1 MAERVVKVRLLA
13 EISDFDRNMMKAAQA
28 ARTVGSEAEKLE
40 QKKQAFERFG
50 AGLMAAG
57 TAVTAVSVLSARAA
71 MDWESSWA
79 GVTKTVEGTPEQL
92 AAVEAG
98 LRGLTSVLPASHDE
112 IAAVAEAAGQLGIQT
127 PNVVAFTKTMI
138 NLGETTN
145 LSANDAATS
154 LARFVNIMGTSQSQ
168 VSNLGSALVG
178 LGNNYATTEAEI
190 MEMAM
195 RLAGAGKQV
204 GLSEG
209 QVLGLSTALSS
220 VGIEAEA
227 GGSAMSKV
235 MIDIA
240 ASVETGGEKLDKFA
254 AAAGMSAKEF
264 SAQWRSDP
272 AAALAAFV
280 KGLSNAES
288 QGKSTLGILA
298 DLGITEVRMRDALLR
313 SSAAADQFAGAMA
326 MGNEEF
332 DRNNALTAEAAKRY
346 ETVEARLAM
355 AGNAVRD
362 AAIEFG
368 QVFLPAVKDAATGVV
383 DIAGAFGRLPDPVQ
397 GVVSVLT
404 SAVGVTAL
412 LAGGAMLAVPKIAE
426 LKVAMELLGVTGASS
441 RAALA
446 SMWAFLTGPYGV
458 ALVGAATATVVLSKA
473 LGDLKTSTEEFQN
486 VIRNAES
493 VGDLFDAADSAL
505 PWLSRLKEATSDAE
519 AFRQKLDVIAGNDF
533 LRGLDR
539 SASQLKNS
547 LADIGIELAKTAQ
560 TDLPAAQNAFRLLAT
575 EMDLSKSEQQDLL
588 NSMGDYKKALQ
599 AQATE
604 QDINIS
610 TMSEAEN
617 AQALL
622 NLAMGEA
629 PDPARE
635 ATDAYKA
642 EADEVERLDAELS
655 QLIDSINKANG
666 VGQDAVATNAA
677 YQSALA
683 GISEEIAN
691 QKAAYKETHGTLEGF
706 TVSLDESTAAGS
718 ANAAMLG
725 DVAGKAQDAAAAQFE
740 QDKATMSSKE
750 AADKYA
756 ATLAAQR
763 QAFIDSA
770 VAAGFNKDEV
780 VKLADKV
787 FALPPEKAIKILA
800 DTGSATWAIDNLI
813 NSYNGRVIRLRAA
826 IDRGAANQELAGIV
840 GVGMLPHAAG
850 ALYGPGGVKEFAGG
864 GFEPGIYP
872 YTPGGIHKFAEEYGE
887 AYISMDPR
895 RRERSERVWVQAG
908 QRMGFMN
915 AQQASSQAQLP
926 PIYIQSPVTGEY
938 LLARTAEVAR
948 SEIGS
953 YDAARERSTRGGWS
967 GQ

>member
-1 MAERVVKVRLLA
+1 MKVRLSA
-13 EISDFDRNMMKAAQA
+13 VVEDYKRGMVEAANA
-28 ARTVGSEAEKLE
+28 TRTVGSEAERLA
-40 QKKQAFERFG
+40 QTRQSMQMLGG
-50 AGLMAAG
+50 AGVAMGAALSAGIGVAVAKFAEFDQAMSFVAATGEDARGSIDALRQAALDAGASTVFSATEAANAIEGMAKAGISATDILGGGLKGALDLAAAG
-57 TAVTAVSVLSARAA
+57 
-71 MDWESSWA
+71 
-79 GVTKTVEGTPEQL
+79 
-92 AAVEAG
+92 G
-98 LRGLTSVLPASHDE
+98 LG
-112 IAAVAEAAGQLGIQT
+112 VAEASGI
-127 PNVVAFTKTMI
+127 
-138 NLGETTN
+138 
-145 LSANDAATS
+145 AATTMQQFS
-154 LARFVNIMGTSQSQ
+154 LEGTDASH
-168 VSNLGSALVG
+168 VADLLA
-178 LGNNYATTEAEI
+178 
-190 MEMAM
+190 
-195 RLAGAGKQV
+195 AGAGKAMGDVSDMSEAMKQSGLV
-204 GLSEG
+204 ANQFGLSVEESTG
-209 QVLGLSTALSS
+209 TLAAFAQAGLLGSD
-220 VGIEAEA
+220 A
-227 GGSAMSKV
+227 GTSFRTMLLRLANP
-235 MIDIA
+235 
-240 ASVETGGEKLDKFA
+240 TGE
-254 AAAGMSAKEF
+254 
-264 SAQWRSDP
+264 
-272 AAALAAFV
+272 AAALMKDLKINAYDAGGQFV
-280 KGLSNAES
+280 GMAGLAGQLEQGMSGLTEEQKNANLAIIFGQDAIRGANVLLKE
-288 QGKSTLGILA
+288 GKSGIEGWTEAVDDQGYAAETAAIRLDNLAGDWEKLTGAMDSAFISMGEGANGPIRDVLQGLTELVDGFNGLPDWAKQSALGVAVLTAGIGLVGGAALLAIPKIIEFQIAMQTLGITGA
-298 DLGITEVRMRDALLR
+298 STR
-313 SSAAADQFAGAMA
+313 AG
-326 MGNEEF
+326 
-332 DRNNALTAEAAKRY
+332 L
-346 ETVEARLAM
+346 ARLA
-355 AGNAVRD
+355 
-362 AAIEFG
+362 
-368 QVFLPAVKDAATGVV
+368 T
-383 DIAGAFGRLPDPVQ
+383 
-397 GVVSVLT
+397 
-404 SAVGVTAL
+404 
-412 LAGGAMLAVPKIAE
+412 
-426 LKVAMELLGVTGASS
+426 
-441 RAALA
+441 
-446 SMWAFLTGPYGV
+446 FLTGPWGI
-458 ALVGAATATVVLSKA
+458 ALVGAAAGVVALQMATDS
-473 LGDLKTSTEEFQN
+473 LKTSTEEFQN

-604 QDINIS
+604 RDINIS

-895 RRERSERVWVQAG
+895 RRERSKGVLVET
-908 QRMGFMN
+908 
-915 AQQASSQAQLP
+915 AQQFGMLSSGGTPGPVQVSLAGAQMTLLVDGN
-926 PIYIQSPVTGEY
+926 PVRAVVQEQI
-938 LLARTAEVAR
+938 V
-948 SEIGS
+948 S